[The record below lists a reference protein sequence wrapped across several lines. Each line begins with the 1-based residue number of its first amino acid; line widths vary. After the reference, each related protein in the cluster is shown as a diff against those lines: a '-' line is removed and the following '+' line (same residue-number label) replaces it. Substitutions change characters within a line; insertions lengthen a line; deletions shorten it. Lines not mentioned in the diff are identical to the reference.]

1 MSEAEMFKTTLMGG
15 YDKDDV
21 QMQVQALKEE
31 AYAEKSRLLK
41 EIKEKDEKISE
52 LLHRLDDKEQQIEH
66 YKKNI
71 SEKYQQYID
80 NYESIGRLVYESQV
94 RSDNM
99 IRAAEKK
106 RDEILA
112 EADTEAERR
121 VLSVQT
127 EVDEKLAEGKK
138 KYIAVQDELNDIVEL
153 INQVQQRFMSSY
165 KEVHRIISSM
175 PESMQEMSEE
185 QEEAEEEAPAK
196 PSEAAEDSFDEADSD
211 ELDADIMA
219 LLNEEDEE

>member
-1 MSEAEMFKTTLMGG
+1 MRR
-15 YDKDDV
+15 
-21 QMQVQALKEE
+21 
-31 AYAEKSRLLK
+31 SRNFCTG
-41 EIKEKDEKISE
+41 SNN
-52 LLHRLDDKEQQIEH
+52 KEQQIEH
-66 YKKNI
+66 YKKDI

-153 INQVQQRFMSSY
+153 INQVQQGSHVLLQRSAPDHQQYAGKHAGDERGAGRGRGGSTGKTVRKRLRTALTRRTVMNWM
-165 KEVHRIISSM
+165 RTLWPCSM
-175 PESMQEMSEE
+175 KKTKNKGR
-185 QEEAEEEAPAK
+185 AEEKEK
-196 PSEAAEDSFDEADSD
+196 
-211 ELDADIMA
+211 
-219 LLNEEDEE
+219 

>member
-66 YKKNI
+66 YKKDI
-71 SEKYQQYID
+71 SERYQQYID

-99 IRAAEKK
+99 IRACLLYTSPSP
-106 RDEILA
+106 RD
-112 EADTEAERR
+112 
-121 VLSVQT
+121 
-127 EVDEKLAEGKK
+127 
-138 KYIAVQDELNDIVEL
+138 
-153 INQVQQRFMSSY
+153 
-165 KEVHRIISSM
+165 
-175 PESMQEMSEE
+175 
-185 QEEAEEEAPAK
+185 
-196 PSEAAEDSFDEADSD
+196 
-211 ELDADIMA
+211 
-219 LLNEEDEE
+219 